1 MWFAALD
8 PEGGGPWLAGLVRGL
23 LEGRP
28 AVLSLLGANPFP
40 DGAPRYVRL
49 AYYRYPFTTR
59 AERSR
64 PRAWGSRE
72 LTGYLTRPG
81 SLAHPPRPHRGYR
94 AASRRVRG

>member
-49 AYYRYPFTTR
+49 AYYRYRFTTR

-64 PRAWGSRE
+64 TGAWWSRE
-72 LTGYLTRPG
+72 LTGYLTRPV
-81 SLAHPPRPHRGYR
+81 SLADL
-94 AASRRVRG
+94 SRHQR